1 MAHDNKC
8 AQQNLARGMPTR
20 AHTHTT
26 PPQKT
31 TNKKTADL
39 LEAAIEFA
47 LRQRLREHESIAVRA
62 ECDFQGLAGGVFRGL
77 RVLGAGWRT
86 PLELT
91 ARSLDVRVGTLHLD
105 YLALLTQRR
114 LALNAHA
121 PHPTGE
127 ATLTLSARDLGN
139 FMGHPLLRTLSR
151 TAVKGAAFDFDGGT
165 VAISR
170 GEVRYQGTWRGDG
183 QRYEVVMVPGAQLRV
198 GARRLVGAAAGG
210 AATTNN
216 NNNAQAVAEGLAAFF
231 GGLALDLQGV
241 ELARPALTL
250 RGGAAEGGGGGE
262 GGGDALLLEI
272 AMQLRL
278 RDFPPLDLAF

>member
-1 MAHDNKC
+1 MAHDNTR

-20 AHTHTT
+20 AHTTNT
-26 PPQKT
+26 PKT
-31 TNKKTADL
+31 PKKQKTADL

-77 RVLGAGWRT
+77 RVRGAGWRT

-121 PHPTGE
+121 PHPMGE

-151 TAVKGAAFDFDGGT
+151 TAVNGAAFDFDGAT
-165 VAISR
+165 VTISL

-198 GARRLVGAAAGG
+198 GARRLVGAGGG
-210 AATTNN
+210 AAN

-241 ELARPALTL
+241 ELARPALAL